1 MLLSPNFSSHMVDV
15 ELRTDSGRIFSL
27 RMRFTKELFPAE
39 VSPVNTNDQY
49 KSYVMY
55 IRFVS
60 TVIMRISDGEGG
72 GGGGGVCT
80 KARHFANV

>member
-1 MLLSPNFSSHMVDV
+1 MVDV

-72 GGGGGVCT
+72 GGGGSVQRLGILQT
-80 KARHFANV
+80 FKLAK